1 MSAIS
6 SHPLTPQSQ
15 LEKNALSQ
23 YESDVAIL
31 KTKLKAENDDK
42 MKKVREEMV
51 TQHNKQ
57 MAALKSELETLQ
69 AKEKQG
75 LESDVNAAKARAG
88 EADVLRGWLI
98 WFS

>member
-1 MSAIS
+1 MSALS

-51 TQHNKQ
+51 MQHNKQ

-75 LESDVNAAKARAG
+75 LASDVNAAKARAG